1 MDKKKRK
8 LPKAILELSKP
19 SLKHESNLLDG
30 TILYSKRALT
40 FYSAFYGGLGT
51 DDIRELPTTLNSYL
65 HMNLNMK
72 VLNEQTLIGTIACVG
87 RYVDGLESEEKK
99 FEFEG
104 YFTDVVNVDLGLI
117 STQTNVASKRLSKC
131 LLLAAEAH
139 TFQKRKSD
147 NSPYLCH
154 LVEVQNLLVN
164 VANVTDEDIIIASI
178 LHDILEDTRI
188 SKAHL
193 LQEFGSRV
201 TNIVVALTEDKTLP
215 LNQRRKTAIKKLKNA
230 PPSVKLVKLADICS
244 NAKSVPSGWDLYRAG
259 EYFDWLDIL
268 VNEIGDTCPE
278 LVSYYMQTK
287 SIQAHN

>member
-1 MDKKKRK
+1 MKKKRE
-8 LPKAILELSKP
+8 LPKAILELSNP
-19 SLKHESNLLDG
+19 SLKHESRLLEG
-30 TILYSKRALT
+30 IILYSKRALT
-40 FYSAFYGGLGT
+40 FYRAFNAGLGT

-65 HMNLNMK
+65 HMNVNMK
-72 VLNEQTLIGTIACVG
+72 VLNEQTSAGTIACVG
-87 RYVDGLESEEKK
+87 RYADEFESEEKK

-117 STQTNVASKRLSKC
+117 SAETNVASKRLSKC

-139 TFQKRKSD
+139 NSQKRKSD

-164 VANVTDEDIIIASI
+164 VANVTDEDIIIASV

-201 TNIVVALTEDKTLP
+201 TNIVVALTEDKTIP
-215 LNQRRKTAIKKLKNA
+215 LNQRRKTAIEKIKTA
-230 PPSVKLVKLADICS
+230 PPSVKLIKLADICS
-244 NAKSVPSGWDLYRAG
+244 NAKSIPRSWDFDRTV

-268 VNEIGDTCPE
+268 VKEIGNTCPE
-278 LVSYYMQTK
+278 LVSYYLHAK